1 MTKIL
6 ITGGTGS
13 FGSTALRHF
22 LEDPAISEVVVF
34 SRDEKKQHDLRQ
46 QYGSEKLRFY
56 IGDVRDREV
65 LARACKSIDVV
76 FHAAALKHVPT
87 GEFFPVEVVKTN
99 ILGTRNLCD
108 AAEINGVKKVIL
120 LSTDKAVY
128 PVNAMGMSKALA
140 EKIIIAHSRNNSG
153 TIFCAVRYG
162 NVMASRGS
170 VIPLF
175 VERIKAGKSLPVT
188 NPEMTRFLLSL
199 DDSIGL
205 VKFAIEKGE
214 SGDIF
219 IRKAP
224 AATVETVARALMNIF
239 GISLP
244 LEVVGTREGEKI
256 HETLMTSLEGLRAT
270 DHGEYFQ
277 IRNVV
282 PTISYEK
289 FFEHGIAVSAPAD
302 YTSENTSRLSL
313 TETETLLGALP
324 YIQDE
329 IKSYALRNYRE

>member
-13 FGSTALRHF
+13 FGSTALKHF
-22 LEDPAISEVVVF
+22 LEDPGVSEIAVF

-46 QYGSEKLRFY
+46 LYGSEKLRLY

-65 LARACKSIDVV
+65 LSRACRGVDII

-87 GEFFPVEVVKTN
+87 GELFPVEVVKTN
-99 ILGTRNLCD
+99 VLGTRNICD
-108 AAEINGVKKVIL
+108 AAEVNGVKKVIL

-140 EKIIIAHSRNNSG
+140 EKIIVAHSRNDSG
-153 TIFCAVRYG
+153 TVFCAVRYG

-175 VERIKAGKSLPVT
+175 VERIKAGKNLPIT
-188 NPEMTRFLLSL
+188 NPNMTRFLLSL

-205 VKFAIEKGE
+205 VKFAIENGE

-224 AATVETVARALMNIF
+224 AATVEVIAQALMNIF
-239 GISLP
+239 DVALP
-244 LEVVGTREGEKI
+244 LHVIGTREGEKI
-256 HETLMTSLEGLRAT
+256 HETLMTSLEGSRAV
-270 DHGEYFQ
+270 DHGEYFRV
-277 IRNVV
+277 RNGV
-282 PTISYEK
+282 PTISYEQ
-289 FFEHGIAVSAPAD
+289 FFEHGTAAAIPAD
-302 YTSENTSRLSL
+302 YTSENTTRLSL
-313 TETETLLGALP
+313 SETETLLKTLS
-324 YIQDE
+324 YIQNE
-329 IKSYALRNYRE
+329 LNFYARRSSRK